1 MTALRALV
9 FVALVLIPAWAHA
22 GNPAVVTTVRGDV
35 TLSSGDPLA
44 PPPALIPPGQTLTV
58 GAGATVILLWQ
69 GSALKFDGPC
79 QIDPATLQAP
89 EEARSEHASALQGLL
104 TRQSSTSRPAASRG
118 AATVALK
125 RPVAGLPLLELG
137 GVRWTCDGC
146 GELEVVVEDA
156 REETVVWSSRG
167 EGQLDYDGPA
177 LKPGSYYLRL
187 GGVDHLFRV
196 APADQVEELQGALT
210 AAAAVADTLVDADP
224 AARVGITTAALL
236 HEGLYTDAL
245 YRLDQALAAHPDDE
259 LLLQLLVDYET
270 RAGLRR

>member
-9 FVALVLIPAWAHA
+9 FVALVSIPVWAHA

-35 TLSSGDPLA
+35 SLSSGDELA
-44 PPPALIPPGQTLTV
+44 PPPALIPQGQTLTV
-58 GAGATVILLWQ
+58 GAGATVVLLWQ

-79 QIDPATLQAP
+79 EIDPAALQAP
-89 EEARSEHASALQGLL
+89 EDGRSDQASALQGLL
-104 TRQSSTSRPAASRG
+104 TRQSSTSRPAASRA
-118 AATVALK
+118 AATVSLQ
-125 RPVAGLPLLELG
+125 RPIAGLPLLELG
-137 GVRWTCDGC
+137 AVRWTCDAC

-156 REETVVWSSRG
+156 REETVVWSSSG
-167 EGQLDYDGPA
+167 EGELLYDGPA

-196 APADQVEELQGALT
+196 APADQAAEVQGALT
-210 AAAAVADTLVDADP
+210 AASAVAATLPDADP
-224 AARVGITTAALL
+224 AARVGIATAALL

-245 YRLDQALAAHPDDE
+245 YRLDQALAEQPQDALLLE
-259 LLLQLLVDYET
+259 LLADYET

>member
-1 MTALRALV
+1 MTALRALI
-9 FVALVLIPAWAHA
+9 FVALVSIPAWAHA
-22 GNPAVVTTVRGDV
+22 VSPAVVTTVRGDV
-35 TLSSGDPLA
+35 TLSDGGELA
-44 PPPALIPPGQTLTV
+44 PPPVLISEGQTLTV
-58 GAGATVILLWQ
+58 GAGATVVLLFQ

-79 QIDPATLQAP
+79 EVDPAALQAP
-89 EEARSEHASALQGLL
+89 EESRSEHASALQGLL

-118 AATVALK
+118 GATVSLT
-125 RPVAGLPLLELG
+125 RPVAGLPLIELAA
-137 GVRWTCDGC
+137 VRWACDGC

-167 EGQLDYDGPA
+167 EGELLYDGPA
-177 LKPGSYYLRL
+177 LGPGSYYLRL

-196 APADQVEELQGALT
+196 APADQAAEVRGALT
-210 AAAAVADTLVDADP
+210 AADAVGATLPDTDP
-224 AARVGITTAALL
+224 AARVGVATAVLL

-245 YRLDQALAAHPDDE
+245 YLLDRALAEHPEDA